1 MKDYS
6 TDGLVLRRPR
16 QAMSVPI
23 RLDHDLGGVMKNGRT
38 VALTAA
44 MAGALIVPLAIGQP
58 AARADEL
65 SDLRAN
71 QQLLQQRVDQL
82 AQLAAA
88 PGAKGAPVL
97 AGSFPRSFLIPGT
110 DTSMAIS
117 GFIRLNIDYFFQGA
131 AAGNGI
137 TGEPN
142 NTIGENG
149 VVLTTPLNVPA
160 SCVSARCDV
169 ERREH
174 ARTGGNFHM
183 NVRESRLR
191 VETRTPTPFG
201 PAGTVF
207 EFDFAGGGKSGLL
220 HVPDS
225 LTPRLRLAYG
235 TLGPWLV
242 GQDYS
247 LFNDLAAHP
256 TTLDFGGEVGP
267 TGTVRPPQLRYTWK
281 GYNGFVAAADIEAP
295 DTTLL
300 TPLGG
305 IDNTSTATLTGGINP
320 TKNAFP
326 DVVGRLDWHQP
337 WGHLSARG
345 VMANDQV
352 NDGRFISRTFIGYG
366 GAVSGDFKPGWFGWS
381 RDDFT
386 FGAGGGVGML
396 RYFNGSD
403 TWDLS
408 SNLVALPATPA
419 AAALVRISQNHGW
432 EAHLGYEHWWGP
444 HLRSNFSGGIQ
455 RKEMD
460 SSLLAAGAPCITS
473 TSCWTANKEL
483 ITTHVN
489 LVYSPVSFVNVGAEW
504 VHGHR
509 LTNAGLKG
517 DLDMLIGQVTVK
529 F

>member
-1 MKDYS
+1 MTRKRS
-6 TDGLVLRRPR
+6 IATL
-16 QAMSVPI
+16 AA
-23 RLDHDLGGVMKNGRT
+23 LGGMTAV
-38 VALTAA
+38 VALLSGPT
-44 MAGALIVPLAIGQP
+44 

-82 AQLAAA
+82 AQVAAA

-117 GFIRLNIDYFFQGA
+117 GFARLSIDYFFQGA

-149 VVLTTPLNVPA
+149 VLLTTPLSDAP
-160 SCVSARCDV
+160 SSV
-169 ERREH
+169 EQRNH
-174 ARTGGNFHM
+174 ARSGGNFGM

-201 PAGTVF
+201 PAGTVL
-207 EFDFAGGGKSGLL
+207 EFDFAGGGKSGVL

-247 LFNDLAAHP
+247 TFNDLASHI
-256 TTLDFGGEVGP
+256 TSLDFGGDVGSS
-267 TGTVRPPQLRYTWK
+267 GTVRPPQVRYSWK
-281 GYNGFVAAADIEAP
+281 GYNGIVASAAIEAP

-300 TPLGG
+300 SAAGA
-305 IDNTSTATLTGGINP
+305 IDNTSTGTLTGGINP
-320 TKNAFP
+320 TKNSFP

-337 WGHLSARG
+337 WGHFSIRG
-345 VMANDQV
+345 VMTNDEI

-381 RDDFT
+381 KDDVV
-386 FGAGGGVGML
+386 FGFQGGVGML

-403 TWDLS
+403 TYDLS
-408 SNLVALPATPA
+408 SNILSLPTTPTA
-419 AAALVRISQNHGW
+419 AAAVLITQNHGW
-432 EAHLGYEHWWGP
+432 AANLGYVHWWAP
-444 HLRSNFSGGIQ
+444 QLRSNIDGSIE
-455 RKEMD
+455 RKEMP
-460 SSLLAAGAPCITS
+460 SSLLAAGGPCLANEN
-473 TSCWTANKEL
+473 CWAANKEL
-483 ITTHVN
+483 LLTHVN
-489 LVYSPVSFVNVGAEW
+489 LIYSPVSFVDVGIEW

-509 LTNAGLKG
+509 LTNAGLHG
-517 DLDMLIGQVTVK
+517 DLDMMIGQATVK